1 MKKILIA
8 IIILIT
14 GFNAFSQCREFTMNQ
29 VVPKLGDFLLTGKY
43 HAMVLTEGEEILIY
57 KTVNQGIQYRFV
69 IGYDQNLPT
78 PEFYIINENNKI
90 LFNNEKKKTTFDY
103 KFGKTERIK
112 IIIKVPET
120 DTPPPKPEGCVS
132 LIIGIKKKKKHYD

>member
-1 MKKILIA
+1 MKKILIV
-8 IIILIT
+8 IIILFI
-14 GFNAFSQCREFTMNQ
+14 GFDVFSQCREFTMNK

-57 KTVNQGIQYRFV
+57 KTVNKDIKYRFV
-69 IGYDQNLPT
+69 IGHDKIIPT
-78 PEFYIINENNKI
+78 PEFYIIDENNKI

-103 KFGKTERIK
+103 RFGKTERIK

-132 LIIGIKKKKKHYD
+132 LIIGIKH